1 MGIITRTLRP
11 SQAQKHTRLKMYNTL
26 ALPTLLYICE
36 SWEIR
41 DNISRNAIY
50 EKNSKYMWQGSLS
63 EIKIHPVA

>member
-36 SWEIR
+36 IWAIG
-41 DNISRNAIY
+41 DNISEIVIY
-50 EKNSKYMWQGSLS
+50 EENSK
-63 EIKIHPVA
+63 IHMAR